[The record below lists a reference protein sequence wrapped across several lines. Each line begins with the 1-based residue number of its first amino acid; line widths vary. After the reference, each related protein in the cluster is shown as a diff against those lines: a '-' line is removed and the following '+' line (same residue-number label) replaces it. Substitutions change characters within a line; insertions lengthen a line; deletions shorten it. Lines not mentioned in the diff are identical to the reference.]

1 MEALLSPRGL
11 AALAAFGAV
20 ALGVITLA
28 LGWEGIRIYLRRRS
42 VDRQLKQLT
51 GSDRRGEGA
60 GRPVNILKEDR
71 SALPEWMAPL
81 EAAIPSIS
89 DLELFLDQA
98 RSKWSVGTFLM
109 LTGGFGV
116 AAGTVFLILGL
127 GLLAGLAGAA
137 FGAVIPYLLVV
148 RQRRKRVAKFEE
160 LFPEVIDLLA
170 RSARAGHALQS
181 GLQEVAQEAP
191 DPAGEEFRQ
200 VFEEQRFGLPLSE
213 SLLGLSDRI
222 QLLDLQ
228 MFVTSVLIQKETGGN
243 LAENLDNLSRL
254 VRDRFRFK
262 RDVKTHTAHG
272 RMTGM
277 VLACTPLGL
286 VVILTFL
293 SPDYLVPLYTSDIGR
308 FFIGAAVGLQLIG
321 FFVIRKMTDLEY

>member
-1 MEALLSPRGL
+1 MEILFSARGL

-28 LGWEGIRIYLRRRS
+28 LVWEGTRVYLRRRS

-51 GSDRRGEGA
+51 SSDRQAAGA
-60 GRPVNILKEDR
+60 RRPMNILKEDR
-71 SALPEWMAPL
+71 STLPEWMAPL
-81 EAAIPSIS
+81 EAAIPSIT

-98 RSKWSVGTFLM
+98 RSTWSVGTFILM
-109 LTGGFGV
+109 TGGFALAG
-116 AAGTVFLILGL
+116 GTVLLVLGVGPL
-127 GLLAGLAGAA
+127 FALAGAA
-137 FGAVIPYLLVV
+137 MGAAVPYLLVV
-148 RQRRKRVAKFEE
+148 RKRKKRVAAFEA

-262 RDVKTHTAHG
+262 RDIKTHTAHG
-272 RMTGM
+272 RMTGT
-277 VLACTPLGL
+277 VLAFAPLGL
-286 VVILTFL
+286 VLILTVM
-293 SPDYLVPLYTSDIGR
+293 SPDYLVPLYSSEIGR
-308 FFIGAAVGLQLIG
+308 VIIGLAIGFQLIG